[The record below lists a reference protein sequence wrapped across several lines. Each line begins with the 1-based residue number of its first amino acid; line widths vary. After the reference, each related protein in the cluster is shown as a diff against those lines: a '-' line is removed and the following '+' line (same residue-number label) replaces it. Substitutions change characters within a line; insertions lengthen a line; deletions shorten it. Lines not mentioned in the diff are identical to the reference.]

1 MEKKQ
6 HNDIKYLGVICPSVL
21 LKKSISPY
29 YVTNITDSWPPF
41 TGIIEM
47 TALIDKN
54 ETKGNHLVYLPKYVN
69 PEDELFERSEEE
81 LRKLFMNSLY
91 KMYPNL
97 SQNDVNF
104 WGTSKARIVFALPTI
119 NYSKKVPKV
128 TTSLDN
134 YYIINSAQ
142 IINGTLNVNETI
154 QVAESKLK
162 EILKDE

>member
-1 MEKKQ
+1 
-6 HNDIKYLGVICPSVL
+6 
-21 LKKSISPY
+21 
-29 YVTNITDSWPPF
+29 
-41 TGIIEM
+41 
-47 TALIDKN
+47 
-54 ETKGNHLVYLPKYVN
+54 
-69 PEDELFERSEEE
+69 